1 MEKETAVLLK
11 LKFALLSKGVRQ
23 TRMAV
28 ELGWDPAKLSRIV
41 NQTIDPT
48 PQERNAISEYLR
60 VPESKLFSSHKPK
73 RKLVKECGIEK

>member
-1 MEKETAVLLK
+1 MLLK
-11 LKFALLSKGVRQ
+11 LKLALLSKGVRQ

-28 ELGWDPAKLSRIV
+28 ELGWDPAKLSRII

-48 PQERNAISEYLR
+48 PREKNAISAYLR

-73 RKLVKECGIEK
+73 RQIGPGMQSDK